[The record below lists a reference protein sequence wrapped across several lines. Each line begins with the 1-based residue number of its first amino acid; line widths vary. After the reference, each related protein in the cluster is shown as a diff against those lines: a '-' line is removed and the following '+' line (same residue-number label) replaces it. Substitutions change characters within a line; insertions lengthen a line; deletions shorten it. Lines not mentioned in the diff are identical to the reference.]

1 MTQLQLACETDG
13 QTQARGPGVKR
24 GSYGN
29 CRAVET
35 VEKRTACFST
45 VPTALGKLGKKT
57 TTPSFPQ
64 FPQLRRL
71 GLYIGEEETYVSS
84 TVAPLSTNRQEPGWR
99 LKVKPEG
106 WLPEP
111 RKAAGKGE
119 VCS

>member
-45 VPTALGKLGKKT
+45 VPTALGKLGKK
-57 TTPSFPQ
+57 
-64 FPQLRRL
+64 QLRRVSHSSHSF
-71 GLYIGEEETYVSS
+71 GGWVYV
-84 TVAPLSTNRQEPGWR
+84 
-99 LKVKPEG
+99 
-106 WLPEP
+106 
-111 RKAAGKGE
+111 
-119 VCS
+119 